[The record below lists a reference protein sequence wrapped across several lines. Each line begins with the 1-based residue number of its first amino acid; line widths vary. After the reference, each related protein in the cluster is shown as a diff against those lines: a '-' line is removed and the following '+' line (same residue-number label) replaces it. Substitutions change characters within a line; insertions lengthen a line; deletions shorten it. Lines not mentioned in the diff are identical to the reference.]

1 VPGAAWHDLCVFRL
15 WQGTARAHRAT
26 PQRRGRRDLATK
38 EAIIMSSGTGDKLR
52 GKGEE
57 LMGRGKEA
65 MGDLTDDERM
75 QSEGQGDQLKGKGRG
90 MVGDV
95 KDAMDKA
102 GDKVGD
108 AVDRMTGHDQSGRS

>member
-1 VPGAAWHDLCVFRL
+1 
-15 WQGTARAHRAT
+15 
-26 PQRRGRRDLATK
+26 
-38 EAIIMSSGTGDKLR
+38 MSSGTGDKLR

-65 MGDLTDDERM
+65 VGDLTDDERM
-75 QSEGQGDQLKGKGRG
+75 QSEGEADQLKGKGRG

-95 KDAMDKA
+95 KDAADTA

-108 AVDRMTGHDQSGRS
+108 AVDRMTGRDRTERP